1 MIWIMRGKEIE
12 IEVEAESMDE
22 AFEKARK
29 IYSFITS
36 AQVKEETH

>member
-1 MIWIMRGKEIE
+1 MVWIMSGKEIE

-29 IYSFITS
+29 INSSINS
-36 AQVKEETH
+36 AQVKRGE